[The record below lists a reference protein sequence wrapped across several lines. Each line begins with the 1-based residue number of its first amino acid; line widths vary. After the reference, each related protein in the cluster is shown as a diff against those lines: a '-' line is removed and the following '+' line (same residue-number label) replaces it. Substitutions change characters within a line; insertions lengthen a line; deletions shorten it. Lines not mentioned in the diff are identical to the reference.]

1 VKNKNEKSEVKKHLC
16 AAAATMKIE
25 PEREIFC
32 VCACVKKKNAEKNI
46 FDPSHLFCAR

>member
-1 VKNKNEKSEVKKHLC
+1 VSEVKKHLC

-32 VCACVKKKNAEKNI
+32 VCACVKKKKRKKI
-46 FDPSHLFCAR
+46 FSTQAIIFVLENSL